1 MGLVDDNVVVTFV
14 GRNFVKADIPYL
26 TRFGEQKTL
35 NIKPGQ
41 HKITCIGLTFG
52 STSRD
57 VSKSLWYPLSSTIMC

>member
-26 TRFGEQKTL
+26 TRFGEQKTI

-52 STSRD
+52 LLLGMLVNPSR
-57 VSKSLWYPLSSTIMC
+57 SPLSSTIMR